1 MIPLKAYFVG
11 LGTEDCSP
19 IINQFVWT
27 ESLNNKT
34 ICELYLHFSSHL
46 MSLFHTNIKILE
58 MKTTNATNLY
68 DIMIKLNNQLENQLK
83 HEFFGAK
90 VSENLKSF
98 RSEDKT
104 EFTRNAKVVYK
115 RAIDYLNK
123 NFDFIESPFKLFSA
137 LNFDSE
143 LNF

>member
-1 MIPLKAYFVG
+1 
-11 LGTEDCSP
+11 
-19 IINQFVWT
+19 
-27 ESLNNKT
+27 
-34 ICELYLHFSSHL
+34 
-46 MSLFHTNIKILE
+46 

-68 DIMIKLNNQLENQLK
+68 DIMLKLNNQLENRLK

-90 VSENLKSF
+90 VSENLKNF
-98 RSEDKT
+98 RSEDNT
-104 EFTRNAKVVYK
+104 ELTRNAKIVYK

-137 LNFDSE
+137 LNLDSE